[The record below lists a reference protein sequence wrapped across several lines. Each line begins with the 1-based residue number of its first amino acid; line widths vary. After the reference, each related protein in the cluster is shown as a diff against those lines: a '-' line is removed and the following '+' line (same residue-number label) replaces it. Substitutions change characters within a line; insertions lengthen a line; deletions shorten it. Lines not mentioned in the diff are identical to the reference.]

1 MARELSMEEL
11 KRLARL
17 GAQARL
23 GQIEEERRS
32 ILLAFPG
39 LTPTLARRTPEGA
52 AGGQPEAAGPTR
64 KPGRRRR
71 RKMTAAEKKT
81 VSERMKKFWAA
92 RKQGD
97 AQ

>member
-1 MARELSMEEL
+1 MANELSMEEL

-23 GQIEEERRS
+23 GQIEDERRS
-32 ILLAFPG
+32 ILRAFPG
-39 LTPTLARRTPEGA
+39 LTATAARQKPAQAGA
-52 AGGQPEAAGPTR
+52 GQPAVAETT
-64 KPGRRRR
+64 KKKGRRRR
-71 RKMTAAEKKT
+71 RKMTAAEKKV

-92 RKQGD
+92 RKQGS